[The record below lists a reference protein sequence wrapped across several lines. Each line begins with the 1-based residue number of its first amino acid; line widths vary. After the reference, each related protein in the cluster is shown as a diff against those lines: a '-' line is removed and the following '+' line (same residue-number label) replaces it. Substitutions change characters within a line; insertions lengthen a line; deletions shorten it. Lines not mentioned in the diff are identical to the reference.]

1 MHASKDSMWRGMLK
15 NFTKFLATKQG
26 PSRRHSRTSARRHG
40 VPAQLGSSTTPRQ
53 GAVSRQDVDTSPRD
67 AVKCDRI
74 HARGAAQAQA
84 SRPHA
89 AGPLHGVKVV
99 IPTPIQLSQSYL
111 SFSFRLYH
119 KLIIN
124 FTFMLFV
131 QLVPQLLTPHI
142 CMLLKDK
149 NNLWNNTSSSRCRRA
164 VVLPALDVTT

>member
-1 MHASKDSMWRGMLK
+1 LLS
-15 NFTKFLATKQG
+15 ATCAA
-26 PSRRHSRTSARRHG
+26 P
-40 VPAQLGSSTTPRQ
+40 LDPRQ
-53 GAVSRQDVDTSPRD
+53 QPLVGVLNPPSCRQPAAAQMERRQVEGTVAQAHDGMECRHNLVARQHRGKAQQAGKTWIRAPRD

-149 NNLWNNTSSSRCRRA
+149 NNL
-164 VVLPALDVTT
+164 